1 MILNIKN
8 ISNFYLM
15 DIVPLPNIYNVVGRT
30 YYSNISYPGKGFCFS
45 RISFPYLV
53 V

>member
-15 DIVPLPNIYNVVGRT
+15 DIVPLPNIYITLLGEPIIATLV
-30 YYSNISYPGKGFCFS
+30 IQGKVSVF
-45 RISFPYLV
+45 LE
-53 V
+53 